1 MEMKMLIWKFYEKEI
16 NFFETKTT
24 ELLLKTILHETK
36 IEKMKQQKLRI
47 SNEDIDQ
54 LLELIKL
61 TLKAIAIE
69 ETYRYFQMLGIPPS
83 EENNELFYARREQH
97 FENLLI
103 IFFLKVKI
111 AEEIDFSITQ

>member
-1 MEMKMLIWKFYEKEI
+1 MEIEMRIWKFYEKEI
-16 NFFETKTT
+16 IFFETKTT

-47 SNEDIDQ
+47 SEEDIDQ

-61 TLKAIAIE
+61 TLKMIAVV
-69 ETYRYFQMLGIPPS
+69 ETYKYFQMLRIPPS
-83 EENNELFYARREQH
+83 EENNEMFYARREQH

-103 IFFLKVKI
+103 IFYLKVKT
-111 AEEIDFSITQ
+111 AEEIDFSINR